1 MSGIIGKKLGMSNI
15 FGKDGE
21 IIPVTVIQAG
31 PCMVVNIR
39 TKEKN
44 AIYRQAV
51 TAIRHAEVLIFKL
64 RNEENQEI
72 VLRHGKALN
81 ILSDLLFVYAWI
93 TTAVLVYDNDGEI
106 YREVPD
112 HLIWKG

>member
-1 MSGIIGKKLGMSNI
+1 MNIGDKMSGIIGKKLGMSNI

-44 AIYRQAV
+44 GY
-51 TAIRHAEVLIFKL
+51 E
-64 RNEENQEI
+64 
-72 VLRHGKALN
+72 
-81 ILSDLLFVYAWI
+81 Y
-93 TTAVLVYDNDGEI
+93 
-106 YREVPD
+106 
-112 HLIWKG
+112 